1 MTALEQLL
9 HRRSIRSYK
18 PELPERSL
26 IEQITEAGTYAAC
39 GKNLQSGI
47 IVAVTNKELRD
58 RISAMNNKI
67 WGGEEGF
74 DPFYGAPAILIV
86 LAKKDSPHKIY
97 DGSLIMGNM
106 MLAADALGLGTCWI
120 HRAKEEFETEE
131 GKQILRDLGITEE
144 YEGIGHLVVR
154 YVGRLVCR
162 SAADGGADADE
173 AALRRFS
180 AGQRPAFSRSGV
192 FCG

>member
-1 MTALEQLL
+1 MNAMEQLL
-9 HRRSIRSYK
+9 HRRSIRKYK
-18 PELPERSL
+18 AELPPREL

-39 GKNLQSGI
+39 GRNLQSGI
-47 IVAVTNKELRD
+47 IVAVTNRELRD
-58 RISAMNNKI
+58 RISAMNNEI
-67 WGGEEGF
+67 WGGEAGF

-144 YEGIGHLVVR
+144 YEGIGNLALGYPDCEHPTPR
-154 YVGRLVCR
+154 PRKENYVYIV
-162 SAADGGADADE
+162 E
-173 AALRRFS
+173 
-180 AGQRPAFSRSGV
+180 
-192 FCG
+192 

>member
-1 MTALEQLL
+1 MNALEQLL

-18 PELPERSL
+18 PEMPDRSL
-26 IEQITEAGTYAAC
+26 IEQITEAGTYAAS
-39 GKNLQSGI
+39 GRNLHPCI
-47 IVAVTNKELRD
+47 IVAVTNRELRD
-58 RISAMNNKI
+58 KISAMNNAI
-67 WGGEEGF
+67 WGGEGGF

-86 LAKKDSPHKIY
+86 LGKKESAHKQF

-144 YEGIGHLVVR
+144 YEGIGHLALGWPEGPYPTAR
-154 YVGRLVCR
+154 PRKENYVYF
-162 SAADGGADADE
+162 AE
-173 AALRRFS
+173 
-180 AGQRPAFSRSGV
+180 
-192 FCG
+192 

>member
-1 MTALEQLL
+1 MNALEQLL

-18 PELPERSL
+18 PELPERSI

-47 IVAVTNKELRD
+47 IVAVTNRELRD

-120 HRAKEEFETEE
+120 HRAKEVFETEE

-144 YEGIGHLVVR
+144 YEGIGNLALGYPDGSHPKAR
-154 YVGRLVCR
+154 PRKENYVYIV
-162 SAADGGADADE
+162 E
-173 AALRRFS
+173 
-180 AGQRPAFSRSGV
+180 
-192 FCG
+192 